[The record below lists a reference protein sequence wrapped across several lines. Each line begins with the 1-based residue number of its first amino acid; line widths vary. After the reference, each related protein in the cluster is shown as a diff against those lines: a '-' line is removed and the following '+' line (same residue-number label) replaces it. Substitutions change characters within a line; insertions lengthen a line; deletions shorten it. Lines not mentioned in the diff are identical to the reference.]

1 MRSGINSAEAEVD
14 AFLIYVTA
22 KDAEEARRI
31 AKAVVDERLAA
42 CANLLGG
49 VESIYRWQG
58 AVCEDREAAL
68 MLKTSGA
75 RQQEL
80 IERIRELHSY
90 DCPCIVALPISDG
103 NPDFL
108 HWIIAETD
116 CGGSQSCL

>member
-1 MRSGINSAEAEVD
+1 LKARGGINRAEAEVD
-14 AFLIYVTA
+14 AFLIYVTS

-31 AKAVVDERLAA
+31 AKAVVNERLAA

-58 AVCEDREAAL
+58 AVCEDQEAAL

-75 RQQEL
+75 RKQEL
-80 IERIRELHSY
+80 IDRIRELHSY
-90 DCPCIVALPISDG
+90 DCPCIVALPIADG

-108 HWIIAETD
+108 RWIAEETAR
-116 CGGSQSCL
+116 G